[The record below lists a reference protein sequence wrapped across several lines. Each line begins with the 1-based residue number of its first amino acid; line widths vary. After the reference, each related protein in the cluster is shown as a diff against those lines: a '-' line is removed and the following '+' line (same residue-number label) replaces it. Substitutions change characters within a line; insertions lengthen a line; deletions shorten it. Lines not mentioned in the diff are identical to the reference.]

1 MKSYLVLKILFC
13 AIRTTHWL
21 ALAIKLRYG
30 TKSLFYYNKNTF
42 NYLAL
47 AGLYE
52 ISYFSGMGFC
62 WFITGDVSHE
72 TFTDVGLINVKVMF
86 SGVIGAESVEWEKEG
101 RKIIILV
108 FYVFHPITNKIFLPE
123 WNFYKFSML

>member
-1 MKSYLVLKILFC
+1 MCNKDDTLVSVSNKVKIWQTVCF
-13 AIRTTHWL
+13 
-21 ALAIKLRYG
+21 
-30 TKSLFYYNKNTF
+30 YNKRTF

-108 FYVFHPITNKIFLPE
+108 FYVFHPITNKIFYRNGIFI
-123 WNFYKFSML
+123 NFQCCN